1 MSTYD
6 LHLLQEQVFD
16 QDLDSVAHNN
26 IQRIHQDLILQGHTR
41 LNQHRE
47 PLIVV
52 RRQRS
57 AETSCR
63 RTTKDLE
70 LRSGSGGRLGPISYH
85 IFAGENGLDKIEELE
100 LLRYFI
106 SSSIRFEFIN
116 LCKSHF

>member
-6 LHLLQEQVFD
+6 LQLLQEQVSD
-16 QDLDSVAHNN
+16 QDLDSVAHNH
-26 IQRIHQDLILQGHTR
+26 IQRIHQDLIPQGHTR
-41 LNQHRE
+41 LKQHRE

-63 RTTKDLE
+63 LTTKDLE
-70 LRSGSGGRLGPISYH
+70 VRSGSGGRPGPISYH
-85 IFAGENGLDKIEELE
+85 IFAGENSLNKIEELE

-106 SSSIRFEFIN
+106 SIRFEFIN
-116 LCKSHF
+116 LCESHF